1 MEGCRTAVQNRRL
14 ILVNR
19 IFADL
24 PNTIFDVMSQAARD
38 LNAINLGQGFPED
51 PGPLDVRE
59 KAADAVLNGY
69 NQYPSMMGI
78 PELRQAIATH
88 YAHWHGLQL
97 DPMNEVMV
105 TSGATEALTGSILGL
120 VQPGDEVL
128 LFQPMYD
135 SYVPII
141 RLAGGIPKFLRLEP
155 PHWRLPEE
163 AIRAAITP
171 KTRYVI
177 LNNPLNPAAVV
188 YPREDLEMLGR
199 ICQEHNLI
207 AICDEVWE
215 HVVFDGREHIPLI
228 SIPGMRD
235 RTVKIGSA
243 GKIFGLTG
251 WKIGFVC
258 AAPQILRVLAKA
270 HQFITFTTAPSLQV
284 AVAYGLGKPDDYFL
298 QMRADL
304 ARSRDRLSKGLSSLG
319 FPVLQSQGTYFL
331 NVDLAPL
338 GLNESDVAFCK
349 RIVHEHKVAAIPV
362 SAFYEENH
370 VTSVVRFC
378 FSKKDE
384 TLDTALERLT
394 HVLHG

>member
-1 MEGCRTAVQNRRL
+1 M
-14 ILVNR
+14 NR

-88 YAHWHGLQL
+88 YAHWHNLQL
-97 DPMNEVMV
+97 DPMSEVMV

-228 SIPGMRD
+228 AIPGMRD

-270 HQFITFTTAPSLQV
+270 HQFITFTTPPNLQV

-298 QMRADL
+298 QMRTDL
-304 ARSRDRLSKGLSSLG
+304 ARSRDRLSRGLVNLG

-378 FSKKDE
+378 FSKKDA